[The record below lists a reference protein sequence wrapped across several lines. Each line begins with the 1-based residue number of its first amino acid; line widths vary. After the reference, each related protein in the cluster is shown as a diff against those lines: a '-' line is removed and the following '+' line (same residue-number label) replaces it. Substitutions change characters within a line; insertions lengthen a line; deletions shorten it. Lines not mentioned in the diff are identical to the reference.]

1 MLTLRSEPDGATRR
15 ALSKKKVPE
24 KQRQKGKTARPYLL
38 DSQVGFVLRQVI
50 QRHATIF
57 LSRMGEDLT
66 MTQWAALSKLHENGP
81 CSQNLLGRYT
91 AMDAATIKGV
101 VERLVKRGLLETS
114 PDPEDGRRL
123 LVALTSEG
131 TALTERS
138 IPLAHDITKETLSP
152 LAKTERTQLLGLLER
167 LK

>member
-1 MLTLRSEPDGATRR
+1 MKRRRSKPA
-15 ALSKKKVPE
+15 SYV
-24 KQRQKGKTARPYLL
+24 L
-38 DSQVGFVLRQVI
+38 DSQVGFVLRQVL

-57 LSRMGEDLT
+57 VAQMGEDLT
-66 MTQWAALSKLHENGP
+66 MTQWAALSKLYELGP

-101 VERLVKRGLLETS
+101 VERLMKRDLVETS

-123 LVALTSEG
+123 LVALTPTG
-131 TALTERS
+131 AALTERS
-138 IPLAHDITKETLSP
+138 IPLAHDITRETLSP
-152 LAKTERTQLLGLLER
+152 LSKDERAEFLALLER